1 MIAVFVLAFNVAV
14 LIAMSLSVSNMF
26 LQVSAWVLA
35 FLFTI
40 SVVQA
45 IVVKGV
51 NKK

>member
-1 MIAVFVLAFNVAV
+1 MAVFILAFNVAI

-35 FLFTI
+35 FVFSI
-40 SVVQA
+40 SVVQT

>member
-1 MIAVFVLAFNVAV
+1 MAVFILAFNVAI

-26 LQVSAWVLA
+26 LQVSAWILA
-35 FLFTI
+35 FVFSI
-40 SVVQA
+40 SVVQT